1 MKLVHFS
8 AKRSR
13 TLRYLQ
19 PRASTALHPEP
30 QVANP
35 SYRSSGRCFR
45 CGRTATVARRAR
57 TSSRKRLLLGFCS
70 GLVPLRSPQNPAG
83 TSRRARRRG
92 AMLPRR
98 AVRVAFRTL
107 TNHRPSLMLLRV
119 DCKALWR
126 CGLYAAEALASGSR
140 FQDAT
145 SSKVIQ
151 HPRWVM
157 GMFDGRG
164 L

>member
-1 MKLVHFS
+1 MALGEFQSATLARNDHSAANVRRFASRATFS
-8 AKRSR
+8 QS
-13 TLRYLQ
+13 
-19 PRASTALHPEP
+19 P
-30 QVANP
+30 
-35 SYRSSGRCFR
+35 YRSSGRCFR

-70 GLVPLRSPQNPAG
+70 GLVPLGSPQNPAG
-83 TSRRARRRG
+83 TSRRAL
-92 AMLPRR
+92 LPRR

-126 CGLYAAEALASGSR
+126 CGLYAAEALTSGSR
-140 FQDAT
+140 LQDAT
-145 SSKVIQ
+145 SSEVIQ

>member
-1 MKLVHFS
+1 MFS
-8 AKRSR
+8 VR
-13 TLRYLQ
+13 TNGHR
-19 PRASTALHPEP
+19 STARAHVQP
-30 QVANP
+30 QAAAA
-35 SYRSSGRCFR
+35 RILLRACAAALTAKSGRDKPTC
-45 CGRTATVARRAR
+45 A
-57 TSSRKRLLLGFCS
+57 
-70 GLVPLRSPQNPAG
+70 
-83 TSRRARRRG
+83 
-92 AMLPRR
+92 LPRR

-140 FQDAT
+140 LQDAT
-145 SSKVIQ
+145 SSEVIQ